1 MYETVKN
8 LAIEWQDWASSQ
20 SLSYGEMAVWQEAIK
35 QMAEIADES
44 GELYRELK
52 ENGVL

>member
-1 MYETVKN
+1 MKDTVLN
-8 LAIEWQDWASSQ
+8 FAIDWMDWASQ
-20 SLSYGEMAVWQEAIK
+20 NSLSYGELAVYQEAIK
-35 QMAEIADES
+35 QLAEIADET

>member
-1 MYETVKN
+1 MKDTIRN
-8 LAIEWQDWASSQ
+8 FAIDFQDYASQ
-20 SLSYGEMAVWQEAIK
+20 NSLSYGELVVYQEAIK
-35 QMAEIADES
+35 QLVEIADET